1 MYLDGQLPYGPA
13 SSNVG
18 APVIPTMNEPG
29 IPSTYTTPEG
39 GPIVVSP
46 SLATADGIVQT
57 PQADVKIPAQGVNTT
72 SASYSQCG
80 DYAADGSLTTIREQR
95 PDDPMCPI
103 PGQTAGVSA
112 AGIGLFAAAFVG
124 LMLLTPKRSR

>member
-1 MYLDGQLPYGPA
+1 MYLEGQLPYGPA

-18 APVIPTMNEPG
+18 APAIPTMSDPG
-29 IPSTYTTPEG
+29 TPSTYTTPEG
-39 GPIVVSP
+39 GPVVVSP

-57 PQADVKIPAQGVNTT
+57 PDLTTKVPAQGLDTT

-80 DYAADGSLTTIREQR
+80 DYAADGSLTTIRER
-95 PDDPMCPI
+95 RIFEPACPI
-103 PGQTAGVSA
+103 PGAGVSA

>member
-18 APVIPTMNEPG
+18 APVIPTMSDPG
-29 IPSTYTTPEG
+29 TPQTFTTPEG

-57 PQADVKIPAQGVNTT
+57 PDASVKVPAQGVDTT

-80 DYAADGSLTTIREQR
+80 DYAADGSLTTIRERRIFEQA
-95 PDDPMCPI
+95 CPI
-103 PGQTAGVSA
+103 PGVSGMSA